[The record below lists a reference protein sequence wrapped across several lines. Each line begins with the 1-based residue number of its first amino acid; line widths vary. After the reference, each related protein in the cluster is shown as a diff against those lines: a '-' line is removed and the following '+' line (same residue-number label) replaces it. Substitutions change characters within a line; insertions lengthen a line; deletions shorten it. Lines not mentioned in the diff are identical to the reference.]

1 MTKLHETTFAYH
13 RPSDLQVAAM
23 EKQRRAA
30 AAYADVL
37 QEVLPDGPDKT
48 YCLRTLRTVA
58 MWANVAIDREA
69 DGRPR
74 Q

>member
-1 MTKLHETTFAYH
+1 MKLHETTFAYH
-13 RPSDLQVAAM
+13 KPSDAQVEAM
-23 EKQRRAA
+23 TKQRKAA
-30 AAYADVL
+30 ADYAAIL
-37 QEVLPDGPDKT
+37 QETLPDGPDKT

-69 DGRPR
+69 DGSPR